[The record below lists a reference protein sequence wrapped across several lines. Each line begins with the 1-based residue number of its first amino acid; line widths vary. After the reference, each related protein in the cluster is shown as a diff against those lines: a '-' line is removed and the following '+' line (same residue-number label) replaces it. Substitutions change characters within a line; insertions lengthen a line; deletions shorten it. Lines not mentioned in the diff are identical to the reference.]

1 MLFEKIYT
9 VKNIDLIYCYI
20 IFYNKKKMSLE
31 TTYVH
36 IITDSI
42 EIPTL
47 DWFNGSN
54 SSFEHIT

>member
-1 MLFEKIYT
+1 
-9 VKNIDLIYCYI
+9 
-20 IFYNKKKMSLE
+20 MSLE